1 MVEISKGIRKLI
13 EEAKQCVRDYNSYEQ
28 YGESCYDAHRE
39 LNIFFSSP
47 IIFEYENDEIS
58 EIIEIE
64 VDDVE
69 FYNMSDEE
77 RENLIEDFVLDCEDK
92 FKIMMENMEDKQK

>member
-1 MVEISKGIRKLI
+1 MVEISKGIRRLI
-13 EEAKQCVRDYNSYEQ
+13 EEAKQYVRDYNSYEQ

-39 LNIFFSSP
+39 LNIYFLSP
-47 IIFEYENDEIS
+47 IEIEYENDEIPG
-58 EIIEIE
+58 IIEIE

-77 RENLIEDFVLDCEDK
+77 RE
-92 FKIMMENMEDKQK
+92 KIL